1 MANGPSWN
9 RLDCL
14 LLWKSSVVSV
24 TTLAVQSS
32 TISHNTSLELALV
45 PVALI
50 GLCAASFW
58 IWMLVDC
65 LTNKKLSGCQR
76 ACWVLFILFTH
87 LVGAIVYYFVRRSPQ
102 TSPIV
107 FVSQPQ
113 REFMQ
118 PEGYRPYQE
127 GYPSQHFHQDAQASL
142 EPIEQTSMQSQAR
155 YEEIQ
160 LSYPEEFH

>member
-1 MANGPSWN
+1 MS
-9 RLDCL
+9 LFFL
-14 LLWKSSVVSV
+14 LL
-24 TTLAVQSS
+24 
-32 TISHNTSLELALV
+32 LV
-45 PVALI
+45 LI

-65 LTNKKLSGCQR
+65 LTNPKLSGCQR
-76 ACWVLFILFTH
+76 ACWALIILFTH
-87 LVGAIVYYFVRRSPQ
+87 LFGAITYCFVRHSPQ

-118 PEGYRPYQE
+118 PEGYRPYQ
-127 GYPSQHFHQDAQASL
+127 DARASSEPVPLEQAS
-142 EPIEQTSMQSQAR
+142 MQFQAR

-160 LSYPEEFH
+160 LSYPEEFHERLPGRTRTSI